1 VLQHFSCCKGIFG
14 PDLQINHSMTSVILA
29 IRNGAPMLNVVQN
42 IVKTAKDLYGIE
54 LSQYDEAFLRQTIER
69 RFEVVETKDLQG
81 YIAYLANSETEARTL
96 ARSLNITYTEFFRN
110 ALTFAHLEQWLL
122 PNLIDKKPSGSELRV
137 WSAGCSTGQEAYSIA
152 MMLENELEK
161 GRKAFRYRIIATD
174 ISESALT
181 QAIIGAY
188 SEESIQTVRV
198 RDINRFF
205 ERSENIYTV
214 CDKLKQHISFS
225 RYDLLDPLSANPQE
239 SIFGNFDL
247 VICSNVLYYYKPKCQ
262 SFILKKLVNSLV
274 GNGYLITGEAER
286 QNLLKNSILRAIV
299 PPSPIFQKKA
309 EV

>member
-1 VLQHFSCCKGIFG
+1 MIVE
-14 PDLQINHSMTSVILA
+14 
-29 IRNGAPMLNVVQN
+29 VQN
-42 IVKTAKDLYGIE
+42 IVKTAKNPYGIE
-54 LSQYDEAFLRQTIER
+54 LSQYDDAFLRQTIER
-69 RFEVVETKDLQG
+69 RFEVIGVKDLQG
-81 YIAYLANSETEARTL
+81 YIAYLSNSETEARTL

-122 PNLIDKKPSGSELRV
+122 PNLINKKPPGSELRV

-161 GRKAFRYRIIATD
+161 GRKAFRYRIIATE
-174 ISESALT
+174 ISESALELANKGEFRAEDV
-181 QAIIGAY
+181 QNI
-188 SEESIQTVRV
+188 RV
-198 RDINRFF
+198 RDLNLFF
-205 ERSENIYTV
+205 ERTGETYRV
-214 CDKLKQHISFS
+214 CERLKEHVSFS
-225 RYDLLDPLSANPQE
+225 RYDLLDSQSAHPQE

-247 VICSNVLYYYKPKCQ
+247 VICSNVLFYYKPKCQ

-274 GNGYLITGEAER
+274 GNGYLITGEVER

>member
-1 VLQHFSCCKGIFG
+1 MIVE
-14 PDLQINHSMTSVILA
+14 
-29 IRNGAPMLNVVQN
+29 VQN
-42 IVKTAKDLYGIE
+42 IVKTAKNLYGIE
-54 LSQYDEAFLRQTIER
+54 LSQYDDAFLRQTIER
-69 RFEVVETKDLQG
+69 RFEVVGVKDLQG
-81 YIAYLANSETEARTL
+81 YIAYLSNSETEARTL

-122 PNLIDKKPSGSELRV
+122 PNLINKKPPGSELRV

-161 GRKAFRYRIIATD
+161 GRKAFRYRIIATE
-174 ISESALT
+174 ISESALELANKGEFRAEDV
-181 QAIIGAY
+181 QNI
-188 SEESIQTVRV
+188 RV
-198 RDINRFF
+198 RDLNLFF
-205 ERSENIYTV
+205 ERTGETYRV
-214 CDKLKQHISFS
+214 CERLKEHVSFS
-225 RYDLLDPLSANPQE
+225 RYDLLDSQSAHPQE

-247 VICSNVLYYYKPKCQ
+247 VICSNVLFYYKPKCQ

-274 GNGYLITGEAER
+274 GNGYLITGEVER

>member
-1 VLQHFSCCKGIFG
+1 MIVE
-14 PDLQINHSMTSVILA
+14 
-29 IRNGAPMLNVVQN
+29 VQN
-42 IVKTAKDLYGIE
+42 IVKTAKNPYGIE
-54 LSQYDEAFLRQTIER
+54 LSQYDDAFLRQTIER
-69 RFEVVETKDLQG
+69 RFEVVGVKDLQG
-81 YIAYLANSETEARTL
+81 YIAYLSNSETEARTL

-122 PNLIDKKPSGSELRV
+122 PNLINKKPPGSELRV

-161 GRKAFRYRIIATD
+161 GRKAFRYRIIATE
-174 ISESALT
+174 ISESALELANKGEFRAEDV
-181 QAIIGAY
+181 QNI
-188 SEESIQTVRV
+188 RV
-198 RDINRFF
+198 RDLNLFF
-205 ERSENIYTV
+205 ERTGETYRV
-214 CDKLKQHISFS
+214 CERLKEHVSFS
-225 RYDLLDPLSANPQE
+225 RYDLLDSQSAHPQE

-247 VICSNVLYYYKPKCQ
+247 VICSNVLFYYKPKCQ

-274 GNGYLITGEAER
+274 GNGYLITGEVER